1 MDCTVRLF
9 NASSVCGPASFIVLA
24 GYNLLSYNHKL
35 SDKLCVILDDGKYM
49 NHSTNPNCSTD
60 MSTGNTYA
68 IRDIEPD
75 EQLFEDYQNFEHPI
89 FLLALLQKYKCAP
102 DYYNIPAKIE

>member
-1 MDCTVRLF
+1 
-9 NASSVCGPASFIVLA
+9 
-24 GYNLLSYNHKL
+24 
-35 SDKLCVILDDGKYM
+35 M
-49 NHSTNPNCSTD
+49 NHSTIPNCSTD
-60 MSTGNTYA
+60 MRTGNTYA

-102 DYYNIPAKIE
+102 DYYDIPVTVE

>member
-1 MDCTVRLF
+1 MR
-9 NASSVCGPASFIVLA
+9 
-24 GYNLLSYNHKL
+24 
-35 SDKLCVILDDGKYM
+35 
-49 NHSTNPNCSTD
+49 
-60 MSTGNTYA
+60 TGNTYA

-102 DYYNIPAKIE
+102 DYYDIPITVE